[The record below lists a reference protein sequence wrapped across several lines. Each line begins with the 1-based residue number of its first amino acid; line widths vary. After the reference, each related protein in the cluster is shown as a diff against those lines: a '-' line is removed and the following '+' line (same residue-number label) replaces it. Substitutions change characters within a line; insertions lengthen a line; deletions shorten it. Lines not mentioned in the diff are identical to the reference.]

1 MKEELNEKKVNPID
15 TIARREEEQT
25 NEHQDM
31 LVNHSDKAD
40 ELMHTAEIE
49 TDSDWIKRSFT
60 DRHTAH
66 EADMEEVSHEWDKL
80 RLGDLHRCR

>member
-15 TIARREEEQT
+15 TIARRDEEQT

-40 ELMHTAEIE
+40 ELIYEAEIK
-49 TDSDWIKRSFT
+49 TDSDWIKSIF
-60 DRHTAH
+60 A
-66 EADMEEVSHEWDKL
+66 MFI
-80 RLGDLHRCR
+80 CQ